1 MSTKP
6 TQKKDKFAQLQ
17 VTAPCTANWEQMS
30 GNRQKRFCA
39 ECDKHVFDFAQ
50 MTARQVTAVVE
61 AHQGNLC
68 ARLTR
73 LPDGSLL
80 TLETPPV
87 QISNRRSSPLLNA
100 TIAALLGISVPATA
114 LNAILASTSYAV
126 SSNPEAGKRKSP
138 KPIGEGDSSLNG
150 SAHDPQ
156 GNALPNAFVK
166 LISSLGEE
174 RQTKTSAEG
183 EFLFARI
190 PAGEYLLLV
199 GAQGYATHLSNNITI
214 ESATKQR
221 VDVAMQL
228 DKRIMIAGG
237 MGAGPPQTLLDLYRN
252 SDLIVVAEAGQSVP
266 VERDGES
273 KLLKTT
279 LRVASVLKGDSGTRT
294 VPLYHW
300 MYDDIGLQF
309 KPGERRL
316 VFLDRRRSDEGK
328 PLEGFELAD
337 WGRSIKPAD
346 DAALAVYQQRL
357 QELARLLERK
367 DASPAEL
374 AEWLVQLAEHPL
386 TRQDGVQQLL
396 ENSWIVERQN
406 QDEQTPTEADE
417 ETVSDETEEAEEA
430 AEESTGNEEADEQE
444 KEYERLRHQHEQEA
458 IKVIEALTP
467 EHKNRLAGLLF
478 SIESFSE
485 EDLPLAQL
493 ISNLG
498 DERLTPYLIAQL
510 QKVSN
515 EAPRIAETL
524 TSLLAE
530 NLEDEDLRRV
540 AGEYGDSAVYG
551 NKEEDDLSA
560 LTRRRSREQPTT
572 TPALATIQR
581 SLKLKK
587 FLTLVEYKLHP

>member
-6 TQKKDKFAQLQ
+6 MKKKDKFAQLQ
-17 VTAPCTANWEQMS
+17 VTAPCTANWEEMS
-30 GNRQKRFCA
+30 GNHKKRFCA

-50 MTARQVTAVVE
+50 MTARQVKAVVE

-87 QISNRRSSPLLNA
+87 QLSNRRSSPILNTA
-100 TIAALLGISVPATA
+100 IAALLGISVPAAA
-114 LNAILASTSYAV
+114 LNAVLASTSYAV
-126 SSNPEAGKRKSP
+126 SSDKEAGKRKSP
-138 KPIGEGDSSLNG
+138 KPIGEGDSTLHG

-156 GNALPNAFVK
+156 GHALPNALVK
-166 LISSLGEE
+166 LISNLGEE

-199 GAQGYATHLSNNITI
+199 EAQGFATHLSNNITI
-214 ESATKQR
+214 EVATKQR
-221 VDVAMQL
+221 IDVPMQQ
-228 DKRIMIAGG
+228 DQRIMIAGG
-237 MGAGPPQTLLDLYRN
+237 IGAGPPQTLLDLYRN
-252 SDLIVVAEAGQSVP
+252 SELIVVAEAGPSVP
-266 VERDGES
+266 VEHDGES

-279 LRVASVLKGDSGTRT
+279 LRVASVLKGDPGTNA

-300 MYDDIGLQF
+300 TYDEAGLQL

-316 VFLDRRRSDEGK
+316 LFLDRRKSDDDK
-328 PLEGFELAD
+328 PLEGFGLAD
-337 WGRSIKPAD
+337 WGRSIKPGD
-346 DAALAVYQQRL
+346 DAALAVYRQRL

-367 DASPAEL
+367 DAPPAEL

-386 TRQDGVQQLL
+386 TRWDGVHHLL
-396 ENSWIVERQN
+396 ESSWIVEQQK
-406 QDEQTPTEADE
+406 QDEQSPA
-417 ETVSDETEEAEEA
+417 ETEEETASDEPEEAEA

-444 KEYERLRHQHEQEA
+444 KEYERLRQQREEEA
-458 IKVIEALTP
+458 VNVLKALTP
-467 EHKNRLAGLLF
+467 EHKNRLAELLF
-478 SIESFSE
+478 NTESFSE
-485 EDLPLAQL
+485 DDLPLARL

-510 QKVSN
+510 RKISH
-515 EAPRIAETL
+515 EAPRVAETL
-524 TSLLAE
+524 TSLLADS
-530 NLEDEDLRRV
+530 LLDDDLRRV
-540 AGEYGDSAVYG
+540 ASEYGDSAVYG
-551 NKEEDDLSA
+551 NKEEDELSA
-560 LTRRRSREQPTT
+560 LMRRRNREQPTT

-587 FLTLVEYKLHP
+587 FLTLVDYKLHR